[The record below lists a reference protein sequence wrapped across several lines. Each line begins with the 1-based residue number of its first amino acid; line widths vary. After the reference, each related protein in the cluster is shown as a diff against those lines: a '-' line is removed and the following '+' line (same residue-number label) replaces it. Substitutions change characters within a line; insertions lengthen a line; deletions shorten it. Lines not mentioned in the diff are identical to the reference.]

1 MEMITVPSHE
11 FVAIGY
17 NNDEQAIYVQDNQNL
32 THIFE
37 NKTKE
42 EFNQFRNS
50 KQHDYFYLY
59 VLRKLQHKIVACP
72 K

>member
-1 MEMITVPSHE
+1 MEMITIPSNE

-37 NKTKE
+37 NKSKE
-42 EFNQFRNS
+42 EFDQFKNS

-59 VLRKLQHKIVACP
+59 VLQKHQHKIDACP